1 MREVVTSTDILLAN
15 SNHPYFLIM
24 DWSNKI
30 ALLRIPTECILTK
43 RLESSLLVFTLEQKT
58 FLIESYFLKGLK
70 VNGSWIYSVQNCL
83 EEFIVEFPIVIVD
96 RKTFE
101 DDLSRCVKLFRET
114 KGVY

>member
-43 RLESSLLVFTLEQKT
+43 RLESKLCVDD
-58 FLIESYFLKGLK
+58 
-70 VNGSWIYSVQNCL
+70 
-83 EEFIVEFPIVIVD
+83 VI
-96 RKTFE
+96 R
-101 DDLSRCVKLFRET
+101 
-114 KGVY
+114 

>member
-43 RLESSLLVFTLEQKT
+43 RLESKHTFFANVSMEMIEMSKVTSNFDQIFNHLYLENEKT
-58 FLIESYFLKGLK
+58 CI
-70 VNGSWIYSVQNCL
+70 
-83 EEFIVEFPIVIVD
+83 
-96 RKTFE
+96 RKKF
-101 DDLSRCVKLFRET
+101 CQ
-114 KGVY
+114 